1 MTKEASPAGVANN
14 KPVSSPS
21 EPSWYQEP
29 TSGFLSASLGELG
42 QSKAPD
48 LIACWPVG
56 AARQVVVDGHRAEP
70 AARDHPRL
78 ETSDAPGGRM
88 EQRSEL
94 LTGQERVARNQGEYL
109 VDLAW
114 WTSALPATVGQRAVE
129 VEHAGTQRPVVGPAC
144 HLLQQRPPRLRPRA
158 RGARRGRDADD
169 QNWLFLLLNMRRPTQ
184 F

>member
-1 MTKEASPAGVANN
+1 MPKEASPAGVANN

-29 TSGFLSASLGELG
+29 TSGFLSASIGELG

-48 LIACWPVG
+48 LIACWTAE

-70 AARDHPRL
+70 AARDHLRL

-94 LTGQERVARNQGEYL
+94 LTGQERVARNQGEDL

-114 WTSALPATVGQRAVE
+114 RTAVLVATVGKRAVE
-129 VEHAGTQRPVVGPAC
+129 VKHVGTQRPVVSP
-144 HLLQQRPPRLRPRA
+144 
-158 RGARRGRDADD
+158 
-169 QNWLFLLLNMRRPTQ
+169 
-184 F
+184 